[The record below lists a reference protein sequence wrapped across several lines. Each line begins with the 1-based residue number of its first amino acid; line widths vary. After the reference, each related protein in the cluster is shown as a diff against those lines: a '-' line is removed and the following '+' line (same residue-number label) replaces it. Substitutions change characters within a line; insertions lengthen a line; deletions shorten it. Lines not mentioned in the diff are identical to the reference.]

1 MAVYF
6 AYMEVSKAFYSC
18 QLGQLGVGSCH
29 MEQLWSQLVGG
40 AGQGS
45 FRLRT
50 DDPALWIWHSDLT
63 SLWRDAHREVRT
75 PLTWALTLSQVPVC
89 PVQVTLCRN
98 GLLLPLA
105 AGSLSFPFI
114 RESHLWD
121 PCHLRHL
128 SQHCGRLT
136 RCAPR
141 PLLLLLPPPHPCFP
155 LTGSLIYSKP
165 SNQRLNGQRPVL
177 PRSP

>member
-6 AYMEVSKAFYSC
+6 AYVEVSKASFYSC

-50 DDPALWIWHSDLT
+50 DDPALWTWHSDLT
-63 SLWRDAHREVRT
+63 SLWRDAQKEVRT

-89 PVQVTLCRN
+89 PVRVTLCRN

-105 AGSLSFPFI
+105 AGSFSFPFI
-114 RESHLWD
+114 CESHLWD

-128 SQHCGRLT
+128 SEVQIQGLAAHLLFLIPALRETHSVCSQ
-136 RCAPR
+136 AP
-141 PLLLLLPPPHPCFP
+141 PPPPPPPSSTSLLPPHWFTD
-155 LTGSLIYSKP
+155 LF
-165 SNQRLNGQRPVL
+165 
-177 PRSP
+177 